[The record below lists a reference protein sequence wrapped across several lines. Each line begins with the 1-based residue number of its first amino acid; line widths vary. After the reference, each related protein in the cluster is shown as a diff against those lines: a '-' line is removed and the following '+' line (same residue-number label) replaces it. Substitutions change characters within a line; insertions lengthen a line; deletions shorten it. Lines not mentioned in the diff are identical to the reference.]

1 MAESNELPADD
12 PRVREAASR
21 YWASN
26 RRLVLVLLFLWALV
40 SLGCGVMFAD
50 WLNQW
55 SIGGCPLGF
64 WFAQQGAIVAFVLL
78 ILAYA
83 VLMARLDRR
92 HRRELEAIREGR
104 SPEAPR

>member
-1 MAESNELPADD
+1 MTALPPSDSVD
-12 PRVREAASR
+12 PRERLAAQR

-26 RRLVLVLLFLWALV
+26 RRLVLVLLFFWAFV
-40 SLGCGVMFAD
+40 SLGCGVAFAD

-78 ILAYA
+78 VLAYA

-92 HRRELEAIREGR
+92 HRRELEAIRADR
-104 SPEAPR
+104 SQESAP